1 MKKNKPVKHIGH
13 VFRIQEIDVAKG
25 NGAEMEG
32 TLLLTV
38 VVVVVI
44 MNNAD
49 AGAGQF
55 CRHIRS
61 FYKPCSVQACVK
73 WTVIKSDS
81 RAAEWQ
87 TVHCYSLTLTLPL
100 SRSETQTGVCGI

>member
-1 MKKNKPVKHIGH
+1 MWPSKRIRSRTFHPQHTHMKKNKPVKHIGH

-73 WTVIKSDS
+73 WTVID
-81 RAAEWQ
+81 
-87 TVHCYSLTLTLPL
+87 LP
-100 SRSETQTGVCGI
+100 TAY